1 VVLPGGLS
9 STGSLALPD
18 RCSIIEKSKNDPDV
32 FIASQPTALRS
43 DLERL
48 DALLA
53 KVMAGHSRVLW
64 EGRFW
69 GGSEQSIIGY
79 GDHTYQ
85 RSDKKTVEWFIV
97 GLAPQ
102 KNYNSIYVNATG
114 DDGYLIQRYAD
125 RLGKVKV
132 RSAAITFK
140 KADDLDLAVLEE
152 VVTIARDRMT

>member
-1 VVLPGGLS
+1 MPQEDS
-9 STGSLALPD
+9 
-18 RCSIIEKSKNDPDV
+18 RIEKSTTDPDI
-32 FIASQPTALRS
+32 FISSLPDERRA
-43 DLERL
+43 DLETV
-48 DALLA
+48 DAVLR
-53 KVMAGHSRVLW
+53 KVMSGHSRVLW
-64 EGRFW
+64 GGKFW
-69 GGSEQSIIGY
+69 GGGEQSIIGY

-102 KNYNSIYVNATG
+102 KNYNSIYVNAT
-114 DDGYLIQRYAD
+114 DDEGYMIQRYAD

-152 VVTIARDRMT
+152 VVTIARDQMA

>member
-1 VVLPGGLS
+1 VPKE
-9 STGSLALPD
+9 D
-18 RCSIIEKSKNDPDV
+18 RRIEKTTTDPDV
-32 FIASQPTALRS
+32 FIATLPDERRS
-43 DLERL
+43 DLERV
-48 DALLA
+48 DAVLS
-53 KVMAGHSRVLW
+53 KVMKGHSRALW
-64 EGRFW
+64 GGKFW

-102 KNYNSIYVNATG
+102 KNYNSIYVNAAD

-152 VVTIARDRMT
+152 VVTMARDRMT